1 VSQFFSSPCVAGS
14 FWRSVSDEIDLLTKI
29 FSSKI
34 SSREIMDEPDCTSVS
49 CSDCAAQMPATAA
62 FCPSCGRSMLA
73 VQRAQGK
80 VGIFSECFA
89 GALAYLT
96 FIPAIIFLLRPPY
109 NQNPFV
115 RFHSV
120 QCLLFWLASL
130 CIAAVLRL
138 AAVFVILIPVIGPLL
153 ITLISFVFALA
164 LVVIWAVLVAKAF
177 QGEIFELP
185 VLGAL
190 ADRYADPL

>member
-1 VSQFFSSPCVAGS
+1 MTP
-14 FWRSVSDEIDLLTKI
+14 
-29 FSSKI
+29 I
-34 SSREIMDEPDCTSVS
+34 S
-49 CSDCAAQMPATAA
+49 
-62 FCPSCGRSMLA
+62 
-73 VQRAQGK
+73 RAQGK

-109 NQNPFV
+109 NQNRYV

-120 QCLLFWLASL
+120 QCLLFWLASAS
-130 CIAAVLRL
+130 IAATLRL
-138 AAVFVILIPVIGPLL
+138 AAIVMIFIPVVGPLL
-153 ITLISFVFALA
+153 ITLITVVLALA
-164 LVVIWAVLVAKAF
+164 LIMIWGVFVVKAF
-177 QGEIFELP
+177 QGEMFELP